1 MAKKMVQQHQPIRDP
16 NGWNE
21 NDRTLVIQLEEVLDD
36 IYRHFGRLTI
46 DDLSEKLR
54 EYIDGKAEKSDA
66 VTAVTYDG
74 TNKKLTK
81 TINGATTDVVTTA
94 TIKSDILPLTWGDL
108 AGQ

>member
-1 MAKKMVQQHQPIRDP
+1 MAKKMVQQHQPIRVP

-21 NDRTLVIQLEEVLDD
+21 NDKTLVIQLEEVLDD
-36 IYRHFGRLTI
+36 IYRHFGRLEWE
-46 DDLSEKLR
+46 DLSEKLKAI
-54 EYIDGKAEKSDA
+54 IDGKAGKTDA
-66 VTAVTYDG
+66 VTAVTYDS

-81 TINGATTDVVTTA
+81 TINGTTTNIVTVA